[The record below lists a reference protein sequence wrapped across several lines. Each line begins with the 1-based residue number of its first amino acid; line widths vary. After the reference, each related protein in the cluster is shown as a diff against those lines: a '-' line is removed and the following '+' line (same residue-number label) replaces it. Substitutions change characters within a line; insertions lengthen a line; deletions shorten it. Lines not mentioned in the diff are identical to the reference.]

1 MTTTEGVVSAGMR
14 GALGGIPTPV
24 LRQATEDAS
33 KLFSPLTQTAGFLQ
47 AADQLDYILGRKR
60 NQK

>member
-1 MTTTEGVVSAGMR
+1 MTTTDGIVAAGMR
-14 GALGGIPTPV
+14 GSLGGIPTQV
-24 LRQATEDAS
+24 VRDATSEA
-33 KLFSPLTQTAGFLQ
+33 KNLLAPLAQTAGFFK